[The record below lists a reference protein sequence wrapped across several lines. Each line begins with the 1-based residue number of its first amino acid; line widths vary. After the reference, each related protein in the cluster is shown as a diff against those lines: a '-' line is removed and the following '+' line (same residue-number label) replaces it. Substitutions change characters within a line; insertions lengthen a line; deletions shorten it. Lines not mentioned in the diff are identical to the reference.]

1 MLCWNCVSVSFLLNE
16 FSSVY
21 IPLMAGWIQFHKKWW
36 ERIWT
41 YLNARE
47 VNWFK
52 IIATDIFCCLFFFC
66 MYLSLLPVVFHLDT
80 RQGLKNVRGS
90 LCTAVS
96 CCTTQKCGQSFYC
109 PFAMWNY
116 PCSYLSW
123 IFHECLCTHKLLSV
137 QSVHAPTWHLAHD
150 AGINIISAF
159 TLALCVK
166 LGMPASAAAESP
178 C

>member
-1 MLCWNCVSVSFLLNE
+1 MDSVVFIYLSWL
-16 FSSVY
+16 
-21 IPLMAGWIQFHKKWW
+21 A

-41 YLNARE
+41 YLNASE

-52 IIATDIFCCLFFFC
+52 IIATDFFFFVCVC

-80 RQGLKNVRGS
+80 RQDLKNVRGS
-90 LCTAVS
+90 LCTAVF
-96 CCTTQKCGQSFYC
+96 CYTTQKCGQSFYC
-109 PFAMWNY
+109 PFATWNY

-123 IFHECLCTHKLLSV
+123 IFHERLCTPKLLSV
-137 QSVHAPTWHLAHD
+137 QSVHAPTWRLAHD
-150 AGINIISAF
+150 AGINIIPAF
-159 TLALCVK
+159 TPAFCVK